1 MIKTDPSQIDELTG
15 LLSRKACLER
25 FSDVMAAAKASPKE
39 MPLSLALLDVD
50 IFSKV
55 NEQFGHFTGDNLLVA
70 VSKIIREH
78 AGKDSL
84 TGRYGGDEFVIVF
97 PSEEREQAFL
107 KMEQI
112 RLELS
117 QEKLTATDGTTIQGI
132 FISGGVAS
140 FPMDGRTENELFR
153 KADHALYRAKA
164 SGRRQIRLAYEE
176 RMVPKTT
183 HYTQTQLER
192 LSKLAEER
200 GVNEADLLREAMDDF
215 LTKYGVNDIET

>member
-1 MIKTDPSQIDELTG
+1 MSKVDLNSSDELTG
-15 LLSRKACLER
+15 LLNRKAWMEK
-25 FSDVMAAAKASPKE
+25 FSEALAQARSVTPE

-50 IFSKV
+50 MFMQV
-55 NEQFGHFTGDNLLVA
+55 NEQFGHATGDQVLVA
-70 VSKIIREH
+70 VAEVIREN
-78 AGKDSL
+78 AGKETL
-84 TGRYGGDEFVIVF
+84 VGRYGGDEFVIVF
-97 PSEEREQAFL
+97 PGAEREGAFL
-107 KMEQI
+107 ALEKI
-112 RLELS
+112 RQELS
-117 QEKLTATDGTTIQGI
+117 QRELKAANGRTIQGI

-140 FPMDGRTENELFR
+140 FPVDGRTENELYR

-164 SGRRQIRLAYEE
+164 SGRMQVRLAFEE

-200 GVNEADLLREAMDDF
+200 KVSEADLLREAMDDF